1 MQWSDSVREKKFRN
15 FINNTKQMIVNS
27 LFKET
32 KLQMWQTTRQKELN
46 RKKFFR
52 KRLRFETDNLRLIK
66 ENAKQIIL
74 AKLQKEK
81 DDEKKR
87 VDAQFM
93 KFWRMKRDDVH
104 AKDVIARK
112 TKKARI
118 KQIKEITKSRFFISV
133 ELLQLIDDLEV
144 EWKRINETWLIEQE
158 KKNRKK
164 KSRLEKSVEEEK
176 EDDDDTEFIINK
188 FDDEEDFISFEDENE
203 RDENASHA
211 KNAKHDNLRTNHSID
226 DEFNSKNFFDDMNDE
241 RAFETLYN

>member
-1 MQWSDSVREKKFRN
+1 
-15 FINNTKQMIVNS
+15 MIVNS

-32 KLQMWQTTRQKELN
+32 KLQMWQTTRQKKLN

-52 KRLRFETDNLRLIK
+52 KRLRFETDNLTLTLRECEACWLETDNLRLTK
-66 ENAKQIIL
+66 ENAKQVIL

-93 KFWRMKRDDVH
+93 KFWRMKRNEMH

-112 TKKARI
+112 TEKARI
-118 KQIKEITKSRFFISV
+118 KQIKEMTKSRLFISV

-164 KSRLEKSVEEEK
+164 KSRLEKSIEEK
-176 EDDDDTEFIINK
+176 EEDDDDDTEFIINK

-203 RDENASHA
+203 RNENVSHA

-226 DEFNSKNFFDDMNDE
+226 DEFNSRNFFDDMNDE
-241 RAFETLYN
+241 RAFETLHN